1 MGVGSGFGF
10 GLGPGRVLDVFV
22 ESGLLENI
30 CLPAERLEHARVEEL
45 ADLVSTEIEPRRL
58 LRRRLGQAW
67 G

>member
-10 GLGPGRVLDVFV
+10 GLGPGRVLHVF
-22 ESGLLENI
+22 

>member
-1 MGVGSGFGF
+1 
-10 GLGPGRVLDVFV
+10 
-22 ESGLLENI
+22 
-30 CLPAERLEHARVEEL
+30 VEEL